1 MTQKI
6 LDAIHKH
13 RIIVVARGLKDSEV
27 IPFCK
32 AAYEG
37 GIRLIEVP
45 FNQRSE
51 NRLAETAHQI
61 AMIKE
66 YFGDKLFVGAGTV
79 LTEAEVDAA
88 IDAGAEY
95 ILSPS
100 FDESVVKRT
109 KSRGAAALP
118 GVMTPTEI
126 QNAHLCGADMVK
138 VFPTNVLGIGYLKAI
153 RAPLSHIEMIAMGGV
168 DESNI
173 KDFLKVC
180 EAVGIGNGI
189 CNRALIDEGNYAEIT
204 RRAKVYTSQ
213 I

>member
-1 MTQKI
+1 M
-6 LDAIHKH
+6 IHKH
-13 RIIVVARGLKDSEV
+13 RIIVVARGLNDSEV
-27 IPFCK
+27 VPFCE
-32 AAYEG
+32 AILEG
-37 GIRLIEVP
+37 GIHLVEVP

-51 NRLAETAHQI
+51 NRLTETAKQI
-61 AMIKE
+61 SMIKE
-66 YFGDKLFVGAGTV
+66 TFGDKFLVGAGTV

-88 IDAGAEY
+88 VDAGATY

-100 FDESVVKRT
+100 FDEAVVKRA
-109 KSRGAAALP
+109 KARGVAALP

-180 EAVGIGNGI
+180 EAVGIGAGI

-204 RRAKVYTSQ
+204 RRAKAYTSQ